1 MNTTPQNTPFKQTE
15 IGPIPQDW
23 EVKRLGD
30 IGEFASGTTPR
41 REMNERYFQNGSI
54 FWVKTMD
61 LNDAEIYDTS
71 EKVTEVALKETSS
84 LKIFPVDTVL
94 VAMYGGYNQ
103 IGRTGILKISACVN
117 QALTAVQ
124 TNKQILNPLFLI
136 NFLNYRVKYWKDVA
150 TSSRKDPNITSKD
163 VKDFPVILPPLP
175 EQTAIATA
183 LSDADA
189 LIGGLEKLIHKKRLL
204 KQATM
209 QHLLTP
215 KEDWE
220 VKKLGEECE
229 LITKGTTPTSIG
241 KDFKSSGI
249 NFIKIESLTGNGRII
264 KDKVAFIDIDTN
276 NLLKRSQIKQ
286 GDVLFSIAGALG
298 RVALVDDEIL
308 PANTNQ
314 ALAIIRLR
322 KESAIDLKYLYFY
335 LNSKKIQGHILSI
348 SVQGAQANLS
358 LLNISELSIE
368 FPLKTEQIEI
378 GETLSDMDAE
388 LSGLEG
394 KLEKYRQLKQGM
406 MQQLLT
412 GKIRLV

>member
-15 IGPIPQDW
+15 IGLIPQDW
-23 EVKRLGD
+23 EVKKLGE

-41 REMNERYFQNGSI
+41 REMNERYFQNGNI

-117 QALTAVQ
+117 QALTAIQV
-124 TNKQILNPLFLI
+124 NKQILNPLFLI
-136 NFLNYRVKYWKDVA
+136 NILNYKVNYWKDVA

-163 VKDFPVILPPLP
+163 VKTFPLP
-175 EQTAIATA
+175 LPSLTEQTAIATA

-189 LIGGLEKLIHKKRLL
+189 LIGSLEKLIHKKRLL
-204 KQATM
+204 KQATL

-220 VKKLGEECE
+220 VKKLGEIGECIIGLTYSPNDVKE
-229 LITKGTTPTSIG
+229 SGLLVLRSSNVQEGVLKYDNNVYVDVKIPEKLIVRKDDILICVRNGSRDLIG
-241 KDFKSSGI
+241 KCALIDDNAVGETFGAFMSIFRSSF
-249 NFIKIESLTGNGRII
+249 NRYVFILFQSSII
-264 KDKVAFIDIDTN
+264 KKQIDEHLGATINQITN
-276 NLLKRSQIKQ
+276 KS
-286 GDVLFSIAGALG
+286 
-298 RVALVDDEIL
+298 
-308 PANTNQ
+308 
-314 ALAIIRLR
+314 
-322 KESAIDLKYLYFY
+322 
-335 LNSKKIQGHILSI
+335 LNSFEIP
-348 SVQGAQANLS
+348 
-358 LLNISELSIE
+358 
-368 FPLKTEQIEI
+368 FPPLAEQTRIAAI
-378 GETLSDMDAE
+378 LSDMDAE
-388 LSGLEG
+388 LLGLEA